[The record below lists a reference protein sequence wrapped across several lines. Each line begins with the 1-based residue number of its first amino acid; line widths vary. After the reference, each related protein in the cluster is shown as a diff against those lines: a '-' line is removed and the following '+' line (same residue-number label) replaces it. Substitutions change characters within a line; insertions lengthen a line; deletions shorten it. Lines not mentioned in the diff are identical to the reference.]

1 MEKKEKNMLAR
12 VGNFVITHESGNG
25 MDWVSVKAVSGFWT
39 VRYREDNRMYGML
52 VMMSKNKALEK
63 YLENWVTTL
72 YVMAQ
77 ATPDLKFYE
86 EFMHAYKGLLERAKL
101 PEPSDE
107 EDKAALEELRVM
119 EEMKEEVKDERD

>member
-1 MEKKEKNMLAR
+1 M
-12 VGNFVITHESGNG
+12 
-25 MDWVSVKAVSGFWT
+25 
-39 VRYREDNRMYGML
+39 
-52 VMMSKNKALEK
+52 
-63 YLENWVTTL
+63 TTL